1 VRRRG
6 YRPPALSLARDV
18 LVLVLETLTRRS
30 SARLLQRL
38 SRPFAVQSEGASR
51 LPDAPA
57 FVLALNHF
65 SDGAS
70 GASVRAALDAVAEA
84 RPALMERV
92 LMVGGRRDR
101 VRTGA
106 LARVFARVGTALSAW
121 LRRRWSAHFAV
132 ISMEGARADLG
143 SLRAWKRV
151 ATERLSVVFPEG
163 IAGYELGAM
172 RAGSG
177 RWLATIGV
185 ATVPCAVW
193 FDGERWRVRLG
204 APIAWAAKAT
214 AHDAQLGLAIALLLP
229 EFLQGE
235 WKRDLAR
242 WRALSAPSTSA
253 TSEGL

>member
-6 YRPPALSLARDV
+6 YRSPALALARDV
-18 LVLVLETLTRRS
+18 LVFVLETLTRRS
-30 SARLLQRL
+30 SARLLKRL

-70 GASVRAALDAVAEA
+70 GAAVRAALDAIADV

-92 LMVGGRRDR
+92 LMVGGRRER

-106 LARVFARVGTALSAW
+106 LARVFARVGTAISAW
-121 LRRRWSAHFAV
+121 VRRRWISHFAV
-132 ISMEGARADLG
+132 ISMAGSRADWG

-151 ATERLSVVFPEG
+151 ANERLSVVFPEG

-185 ATVPCAVW
+185 PTVPCAVW
-193 FDGERWRVRLG
+193 FDGERWRVRVG
-204 APIAWAAKAT
+204 APIAWATKAK
-214 AHDAQLGLAIALLLP
+214 AHDAQLGLAIASLLP

-242 WRALSAPSTSA
+242 WRALSSRPAA
-253 TSEGL
+253 LESEAL